1 MEEKPSKKISILI
14 PVFNEEKTIDLIL
27 ERIFNQTKDW
37 DKEIIA
43 INDGSTDKTL
53 EKLQRFSNK
62 ILVISYEKNQ
72 GKGAALRTG
81 LEKTTGDIVIFQ
93 DADLEYDPKDYP
105 RLVKPILKGETKIVY
120 GSRNL
125 SPRVGGEKKYYWG
138 NLFLT
143 KIVNFLFR
151 TKLND
156 INTGYKVFE
165 RKTLKELGIQTK
177 RFEVFD
183 ELTVKTLKKRLKII
197 EVPISYYPRTF
208 GEGKKLRGIDGLK
221 ALLAIIYYLIFSR
234 NIFN

>member
-14 PVFNEEKTIDLIL
+14 PVFNEEKTVDLIL
-27 ERIFNQTKDW
+27 ERVLNQTKGW

-43 INDGSTDKTL
+43 INDGSIDKTL
-53 EKLQRFSNK
+53 EKLQRFSNEVS
-62 ILVISYEKNQ
+62 VISYEKNQ
-72 GKGAALRTG
+72 GKGVALKKG
-81 LEKTTGDIVIFQ
+81 LEKATGEIIIIQ

-105 RLVKPILKGETKIVY
+105 KLLQPILKGETKIVY

-125 SPRVGGEKKYYWG
+125 SPRVGGEKKYYLG

-165 RKTLKELGIQTK
+165 TKTLKELRIQTR
-177 RFEVFD
+177 RFEVCE
-183 ELTVKTLKKRLKII
+183 ELTIKALRRNLKIV

-208 GEGKKLRGIDGLK
+208 KEGKKIRAIDGLK
-221 ALLAIIYYLIFSR
+221 AILAILYFLR
-234 NIFN
+234 DN

>member
-1 MEEKPSKKISILI
+1 MKITILI
-14 PVFNEEKTIDLIL
+14 PAFNEEKTINLIL
-27 ERIFNQTKDW
+27 ERILNQTKDW

-43 INDGSTDKTL
+43 INDGSIDKTL
-53 EKLQRFSNK
+53 DRLQKFSK
-62 ILVISYEKNQ
+62 EVIILNLPKNQ
-72 GKGAALRTG
+72 GKGVALKKG
-81 LEKTTGDIVIFQ
+81 LEKATGDIIIIQ

-105 RLVKPILKGETKIVY
+105 KLLQPILKGETKIVY

-138 NLFLT
+138 SLFLT

-165 RKTLKELGIQTK
+165 TKTLKELGIQTR
-177 RFEVFD
+177 RFEVCE
-183 ELTVKTLKKRLKII
+183 ELTIKALRRNLKIV

-208 GEGKKLRGIDGLK
+208 KEGKKIRVIDGLK
-221 ALLAIIYYLIFSR
+221 AILAIFYFLR
-234 NIFN
+234 GN

>member
-1 MEEKPSKKISILI
+1 MKITILI
-14 PVFNEEKTIDLIL
+14 PAFNEENTINLIL
-27 ERIFNQTKDW
+27 ERILNQTKDW

-43 INDGSTDKTL
+43 INDGSIDKTL
-53 EKLQRFSNK
+53 DRLQKFSK
-62 ILVISYEKNQ
+62 EVIILNLPKNQ
-72 GKGAALRTG
+72 GKGVALKKG
-81 LEKTTGDIVIFQ
+81 LEKATGDIIIIQ

-105 RLVKPILKGETKIVY
+105 KLLQPILKGETKIVY

-138 NLFLT
+138 SLFLT

-165 RKTLKELGIQTK
+165 TKTLKELGIQTR
-177 RFEVFD
+177 RFEVCE
-183 ELTVKTLKKRLKII
+183 ELTIKALRRNLKIV

-208 GEGKKLRGIDGLK
+208 KEGKKIRVIDGLK
-221 ALLAIIYYLIFSR
+221 AILAIFYFLR
-234 NIFN
+234 GN

>member
-1 MEEKPSKKISILI
+1 MKITILI
-14 PVFNEEKTIDLIL
+14 PAFNEEKTINLIL
-27 ERIFNQTKDW
+27 ERILNQTKDW

-53 EKLQRFSNK
+53 DRLQKFSK
-62 ILVISYEKNQ
+62 EVIILNLPKNQ
-72 GKGAALRTG
+72 GKGVALKKG
-81 LEKTTGDIVIFQ
+81 LEKATGDIIIIQ

-105 RLVKPILKGETKIVY
+105 KLLQPILKGETKIVY

-138 NLFLT
+138 SLFLT

-165 RKTLKELGIQTK
+165 TKTLKELGIQTR
-177 RFEVFD
+177 RFEVCE
-183 ELTVKTLKKRLKII
+183 ELTIKALRRNLKIV

-208 GEGKKLRGIDGLK
+208 KEGKKIRVIDGLK
-221 ALLAIIYYLIFSR
+221 AILAIFYFLR
-234 NIFN
+234 GN

>member
-1 MEEKPSKKISILI
+1 MKITILI
-14 PVFNEEKTIDLIL
+14 PAFNEEKTINLIL
-27 ERIFNQTKDW
+27 ERILNQTKDW

-43 INDGSTDKTL
+43 INDGSIDKTL
-53 EKLQRFSNK
+53 DRLQKFSK
-62 ILVISYEKNQ
+62 EVIILNLPKNQ
-72 GKGAALRTG
+72 GKGVALKKG
-81 LEKTTGDIVIFQ
+81 LEKATGDIIIIQ

-105 RLVKPILKGETKIVY
+105 KLLQPILKGETKIVY

-138 NLFLT
+138 SLFLT

-165 RKTLKELGIQTK
+165 TKTLKELGIQTR
-177 RFEVFD
+177 RFEVCE
-183 ELTVKTLKKRLKII
+183 ELTIKALRRNLKIV

-208 GEGKKLRGIDGLK
+208 KEGKKIRVIDGLR
-221 ALLAIIYYLIFSR
+221 AILAIFYFLR
-234 NIFN
+234 GN